1 MLENS
6 VLELSYEVFT
16 EKESKS
22 VAAAISR
29 YSLKANSGL
38 IGERI
43 ATVFW
48 RKTSIL
54 RQLREMD
61 GKKNMLE

>member
-1 MLENS
+1 MP
-6 VLELSYEVFT
+6 ELSDEGFT

-38 IGERI
+38 MGARI

-48 RKTSIL
+48 RNTSIL
-54 RQLREMD
+54 RQLQEMD
-61 GKKNMLE
+61 RK

>member
-1 MLENS
+1 M
-6 VLELSYEVFT
+6 LELSNEGLI
-16 EKESKS
+16 EKASKS
-22 VAAAISR
+22 VAVAISR

-38 IGERI
+38 MGARI

-54 RQLREMD
+54 RQLYRRTYV
-61 GKKNMLE
+61 KKC